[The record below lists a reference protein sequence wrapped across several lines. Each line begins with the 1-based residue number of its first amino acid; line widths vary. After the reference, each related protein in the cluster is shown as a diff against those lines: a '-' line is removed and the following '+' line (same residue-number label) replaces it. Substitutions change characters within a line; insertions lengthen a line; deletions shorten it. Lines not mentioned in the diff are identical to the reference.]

1 MKIAV
6 TVKIIYDPEVEP
18 KVNKGT
24 LDYKKTKRI
33 IDPIDEASIAA
44 AVNFKKIV
52 PSVEVLV
59 ICASRESDKGFL
71 RYALAMGANE
81 VIFIKIASSDNILVD
96 GLITAKVLRRTIVA
110 EQFDLILVG
119 RASSDNGS
127 GFVGPALSTLLG
139 WRQLYYVCGL
149 LGEDAGQLK
158 IRCKILNRTLI
169 FLIKLPC
176 VLVCEFEKSD
186 KFVSLLDFMRSKN
199 KNIRIKTLN
208 KLNLIANSSVSVVNY
223 AVPKRVRL
231 VKSIDNVNNL
241 MKTLFS

>member
-1 MKIAV
+1 M
-6 TVKIIYDPEVEP
+6 
-18 KVNKGT
+18 NKGT

-44 AVNFKKIV
+44 AVNFRKIV

-59 ICASRESDKGFL
+59 ICVSRESDRSLL

-81 VIFIKIASSDNILVD
+81 VIFVSIASSDNILVD
-96 GLITAKVLRRTIVA
+96 GLVIAKILRRVIIA
-110 EQFDLILVG
+110 EQFDLVLVG
-119 RASSDNGS
+119 KASSDNGS

-139 WRQLYYVCGL
+139 WRQLYYICSL

-158 IRCKILNRTLI
+158 IKCRILNRILI

-186 KFVSLLDFMRSKN
+186 KFVSSLDFINSKN
-199 KNIRIKTLN
+199 KSIRVKTFN
-208 KLNLIANSSVSVVNY
+208 KLNLISNSSISVVNY
-223 AVPKRVRL
+223 IVPKKIRL
-231 VKSIDNVNNL
+231 VKIVNNVNNL
-241 MKTLFS
+241 MSILFS